1 MSLVVILDDRPT
13 NRNIF
18 SKLAASLESQ
28 VTVHAFGDP
37 LDALDW
43 LTDHTPD
50 LVIADYKMPHL
61 DGAEFTRRLRGKP
74 HVADVPVI
82 VITAYD
88 DRSFR
93 LRALEAG
100 ATDFLQSPVDHH
112 EFVTRARNLLRLR
125 RQQQRIKRRAA
136 TLERELERTRRTQ
149 EEVLRNSRE
158 ALAQVIDTLPAMI
171 SAADR
176 DGRCVFVNAYQAAIS
191 GSTPAA
197 LVGEDIV
204 AVFGSERGRRS
215 RQLDEL
221 VFASGEALPSFE
233 EVVERSGVR
242 QVFLTSKAP
251 LRDPSNQ
258 VVSVLTTALDISD
271 RKLAEEHLHHLAN
284 HDALTDLPNRV
295 HLLNRIRQVMARGP
309 GTTFALHFLDLD
321 RFKSINDALGHHFG
335 DQILQEVARRLSTA
349 ARPGDIVA
357 RLGGDEFAVLQT
369 DLTGGGDAAAV
380 ATRLLEEIAR
390 PYLRNDSTVAL
401 TASIGIT
408 LHPQDGDDPDQ
419 LFRNADLA
427 MYRAKADGPSEYR
440 FFASE
445 LNAALQDAV
454 VLETDLRAAV
464 ESEQFVLHYQ
474 PQIDLHTGKIVGAEA
489 LMRWQHPTRGL
500 LLPGQFLQLAE
511 ESGLIIA
518 MNTWALRE
526 ACVQAVAWG
535 QEGLSLRVGVNLTS
549 LQFRKQDICQLIRQ
563 TLDDTGLPASGLE
576 LELTE
581 GVLMQNAESAAT
593 KILEL
598 RGLGVRFAID
608 DFGTGYS
615 SLSYLKSFPV
625 HRLKIDRSFIRNLET
640 SPGDAAI
647 VRAITNLGHD
657 LGLDVTAEGV
667 ETKEQLK
674 TIRLEGCDEVQGF
687 YFARPM
693 PDDQLR
699 EFVRC
704 WPADGRGL

>member
-18 SKLAASLESQ
+18 SRLAASLESQ
-28 VTVHAFGDP
+28 VTVQAFGDP
-37 LDALDW
+37 LEALDW
-43 LTDHTPD
+43 LAGHTPD
-50 LVIADYKMPHL
+50 LVIADYKMPNL
-61 DGAEFTRRLRGKP
+61 DGAEFTRRLRGNP

-93 LRALEAG
+93 LQALEAG

-125 RQQQRIKRRAA
+125 RQQQRVKRRAA
-136 TLERELERTRRTQ
+136 TLERELERTRRSQ
-149 EEVLRNSRE
+149 EEALRSSRD

-191 GSTPAA
+191 GSTTAA
-197 LVGEDIV
+197 LVGEDV
-204 AVFGSERGRRS
+204 AAVFGSERGARS
-215 RQLDEL
+215 RQMDQL
-221 VFASGEALPSFE
+221 VFASGEPLPSYE

-251 LRDPSNQ
+251 LRDAANQ
-258 VVSVLTTALDISD
+258 VESVLTTALDITD

-295 HLLNRIRQVMARGP
+295 HLLNRIRRILGRDPDAP
-309 GTTFALHFLDLD
+309 FALHFLDLD

-335 DQILQEVARRLSTA
+335 DQILQEVARRLSLT
-349 ARPGDIVA
+349 ARPGDIIA
-357 RLGGDEFAVLQT
+357 RLGGDEFAVLQ
-369 DLTGGGDAAAV
+369 LGLARGEDAAA
-380 ATRLLEEIAR
+380 AAAQILQEIAR
-390 PYLRNDSTVAL
+390 PHIRNDSTVSL

-408 LHPQDGDDPDQ
+408 LHPRDGNDPDQ

-427 MYRAKADGPSEYR
+427 MYRAKADGPGEYR
-440 FFASE
+440 FFATE
-445 LNAALQDAV
+445 LNASIQDAV
-454 VLETDLRAAV
+454 VLETELRAAV
-464 ESEQFVLHYQ
+464 EADQFVLHYQ
-474 PQIDLHTGKIVGAEA
+474 PQVDLHSGRIVAAEA

-500 LLPGQFLQLAE
+500 LLPAQFLPAAE
-511 ESGLIIA
+511 ETGLIIA

-526 ACVQAVAWG
+526 ACMQAAAWARD
-535 QEGLSLRVGVNLTS
+535 GLALRVGVNLTS
-549 LQFRKQDICQLIRQ
+549 LQFRKQDIGRLIRQ
-563 TLDDTGLPASGLE
+563 TLEDSGLAPSALE

-581 GVLMQNAESAAT
+581 GVLMQNAESAASR
-593 KILEL
+593 IQEL

-615 SLSYLKSFPV
+615 SLNYLKIFPV
-625 HRLKIDRSFIRNLET
+625 NRLKIDRSFIRNLET

-667 ETKEQLK
+667 ETPEQLE
-674 TIRLEGCDEVQGF
+674 TVRMLGCDEVQGF
-687 YFARPM
+687 HFARPM

-699 EFVRC
+699 DFVRR
-704 WPADGRGL
+704 WTADRRIS

>member
-13 NRNIF
+13 NRHIF

-28 VTVHAFGDP
+28 VSVQAFGDP
-37 LDALDW
+37 FDALEW
-43 LTDHTPD
+43 LTDHTAD
-50 LVIADYKMPHL
+50 LVIADYKMPQL
-61 DGAEFTRRLRGKP
+61 DGAEFTRRLRAKP

-125 RQQQRIKRRAA
+125 RQQQRVKRRAA

-149 EEVLRNSRE
+149 EELLRNSRE
-158 ALAQVIDTLPAMI
+158 ALAQVIDTIPAMI

-191 GSTPAA
+191 GAPTSD
-197 LVGEDIV
+197 LVGEPV
-204 AVFGSERGRRS
+204 TALFGPQRGRRS
-215 RQLDEL
+215 MMLDRM
-221 VFASGEALPSFE
+221 VFESGDPLPSFE
-233 EVVERSGVR
+233 EVLERGGVR
-242 QVFLTSKAP
+242 QVFLISKSP
-251 LRDPSNQ
+251 LRDASNQ
-258 VVSVLTTALDISD
+258 VVSVLTTALDITD
-271 RKLAEEHLHHLAN
+271 RKLAEEHLHHLAS

-295 HLLNRIRQVMARGP
+295 HLLNRISQILHRNAKAE
-309 GTTFALHFLDLD
+309 FALHFLDLD

-335 DQILQEVARRLSTA
+335 DQILQEVGRRLTEA

-369 DLTGGGDAAAV
+369 RLQGDDDAAAT
-380 ATRLLEEIAR
+380 ATRLLREVAR
-390 PYLRNDSTVAL
+390 PYLYNDSTITL

-408 LHPQDGDDPDQ
+408 LYPQDGAGPDQ

-427 MYRAKADGPSEYR
+427 MYRAKAEGPNEYR

-445 LNAALQDAV
+445 LNARIQDAV
-454 VLETDLRAAV
+454 LLESELRAAV
-464 ESEQFVLHYQ
+464 EAEQFVLHYQ
-474 PQIDLHTGKIVGAEA
+474 PQIDLRSGQVAGAEA
-489 LMRWQHPTRGL
+489 LIRWQHPTRGL
-500 LLPGQFLQLAE
+500 LLPGRFLPLAE
-511 ESGLIIA
+511 ESGLIVA

-526 ACVQAVAWG
+526 ACLQAVAWNRA
-535 QEGLSLRVGVNLTS
+535 GLPLRVAVNLTS
-549 LQFRKQDICQLIRQ
+549 LQFRKQNVLQLVRQ
-563 TLDDTGLPASGLE
+563 TLDATGLPPSALE

-581 GVLMQNAESAAT
+581 GVLMQNAEAAAT
-593 KILEL
+593 QIRSL
-598 RGLGVRFAID
+598 RQLGVRFAID

-615 SLSYLKSFPV
+615 SLSYLRTFPV
-625 HRLKIDRSFIRNLET
+625 NRLKIDRSFIRDLET
-640 SPGDAAI
+640 RPGDAAI
-647 VRAITNLGHD
+647 IRAIASLGHD
-657 LGLDVTAEGV
+657 LGLEVTAEGV
-667 ETKEQLK
+667 ETQEQLEVV
-674 TIRLEGCDEVQGF
+674 RRESCDEVQGF

-693 PDDQLR
+693 PDIQFRNFLQR
-699 EFVRC
+699 WSMGNR
-704 WPADGRGL
+704 AS

>member
-28 VTVHAFGDP
+28 VSVQSFGDP
-37 LDALDW
+37 LEALDW
-43 LTDHTPD
+43 LAGHTPD
-50 LVIADYKMPHL
+50 LVIADYKMPNL
-61 DGAEFTRRLRGKP
+61 DGAEFTRRMRGNP

-93 LRALEAG
+93 LQALEAG

-112 EFVTRARNLLRLR
+112 EFITRARNLLRLR
-125 RQQQRIKRRAA
+125 RQQQRVKRRAA
-136 TLERELERTRRTQ
+136 TLERELERTRRSQ
-149 EEVLRNSRE
+149 EEALRSSRD

-197 LVGEDIV
+197 LVGEDV
-204 AVFGSERGRRS
+204 AAVFGPERGERS

-221 VFASGEALPSFE
+221 VFASGEPLPSYE
-233 EVVERSGVR
+233 EAVERSGVR

-251 LRDPSNQ
+251 LRDAANQ
-258 VVSVLTTALDISD
+258 VESVLTTALDITD

-284 HDALTDLPNRV
+284 HDALTDLPNRS
-295 HLLNRIRQVMARGP
+295 HLLNRIRRILARDADSP
-309 GTTFALHFLDLD
+309 FALHFLDLD

-335 DQILQEVARRLSTA
+335 DQILQEVARRLSLV

-357 RLGGDEFAVLQT
+357 RLGGDEFAVLQV
-369 DLTGGGDAAAV
+369 GPVRGEDAAA
-380 ATRLLEEIAR
+380 AAAQILQEIAR
-390 PYLRNDSTVAL
+390 PHIRSDSTVSL

-408 LHPQDGDDPDQ
+408 LHPQDGNDPDQ

-427 MYRAKADGPSEYR
+427 MYRAKADGPGEYR
-440 FFASE
+440 FFATE
-445 LNAALQDAV
+445 LNAGIQDAV
-454 VLETDLRAAV
+454 VLEAELRAAV
-464 ESEQFVLHYQ
+464 EGDQFVLHYQ
-474 PQIDLHTGKIVGAEA
+474 PQIDLHSGRIVGAEA

-500 LLPGQFLQLAE
+500 LLPAQFLPAAE

-518 MNTWALRE
+518 MNTWVLRE
-526 ACVQAVAWG
+526 ACTQAADWAR
-535 QEGLSLRVGVNLTS
+535 EGLALRVGVNLTS
-549 LQFRKQDICQLIRQ
+549 LQFRKQDIGRLIRQ
-563 TLDDTGLPASGLE
+563 TLEDSGLAATALE

-581 GVLMQNAESAAT
+581 GVLIQNAESAAS
-593 KILEL
+593 KIQEL
-598 RGLGVRFAID
+598 RSLGIRFAID

-615 SLSYLKSFPV
+615 SLNYLKIFPV
-625 HRLKIDRSFIRNLET
+625 NRLKIDRSFIRNLES

-667 ETKEQLK
+667 ETPEQLE
-674 TIRLEGCDEVQGF
+674 TIRGLGCDEVQGF
-687 YFARPM
+687 HFAKPM

-699 EFVRC
+699 DFVRS
-704 WPADGRGL
+704 WPADGRVS

>member
-18 SKLAASLESQ
+18 SRLAASLESQ
-28 VTVHAFGDP
+28 VTVQAFGDP
-37 LDALDW
+37 LEALGW
-43 LTDHTPD
+43 LAGHTPD
-50 LVIADYKMPHL
+50 LVIADYKMPNL
-61 DGAEFTRRLRGKP
+61 DGAEFTRRLRGNP

-93 LRALEAG
+93 LQALEAG

-125 RQQQRIKRRAA
+125 RQQQRVKRRAA
-136 TLERELERTRRTQ
+136 TLERELERTRRSQ
-149 EEVLRNSRE
+149 EEALRSSRD

-191 GSTPAA
+191 GSTTAA
-197 LVGEDIV
+197 LVGEDV
-204 AVFGSERGRRS
+204 AAVFGAERGARS
-215 RQLDEL
+215 RQMDQL
-221 VFASGEALPSFE
+221 VFASGEPLPSYE

-251 LRDPSNQ
+251 LRGASNE
-258 VVSVLTTALDISD
+258 VESVLTTALDITD

-295 HLLNRIRQVMARGP
+295 HLLNRIRRILARDP
-309 GTTFALHFLDLD
+309 DAPFALHFLDLD

-335 DQILQEVARRLSTA
+335 DQILQEVARRLSLT

-357 RLGGDEFAVLQT
+357 RLGGDEFAVLQLG
-369 DLTGGGDAAAV
+369 LTRSEDAAA
-380 ATRLLEEIAR
+380 AAAQILQEIAR
-390 PYLRNDSTVAL
+390 PHIRNDSTVSL

-408 LHPQDGDDPDQ
+408 LHPRDGNDPDQ

-427 MYRAKADGPSEYR
+427 MYRAKADGPGEYR
-440 FFASE
+440 FFATE
-445 LNAALQDAV
+445 LNASIQDAV
-454 VLETDLRAAV
+454 ILETELRAAV
-464 ESEQFVLHYQ
+464 EADQFVLHYQ
-474 PQIDLHTGKIVGAEA
+474 PQIDLHSGRVVAAEA

-500 LLPGQFLQLAE
+500 LLPAQFLPAAE
-511 ESGLIIA
+511 ETGLIIA

-526 ACVQAVAWG
+526 ACMQAAAWARD
-535 QEGLSLRVGVNLTS
+535 GLALRVGVNLTS
-549 LQFRKQDICQLIRQ
+549 LQFRKQDIGQLIRQ
-563 TLDDTGLPASGLE
+563 TLEDSGLAPSTLE

-581 GVLMQNAESAAT
+581 GVLMQNAESAAS
-593 KILEL
+593 KIQEL

-615 SLSYLKSFPV
+615 SLNYLKIFPV
-625 HRLKIDRSFIRNLET
+625 NRLKIDRSFIRNLET

-667 ETKEQLK
+667 ETPEQLE
-674 TIRLEGCDEVQGF
+674 TVRMLGCDEVQGF
-687 YFARPM
+687 HFARPM
-693 PDDQLR
+693 PNDQLR
-699 EFVRC
+699 DFVRG
-704 WPADGRGL
+704 WPADRRVS

>member
-18 SKLAASLESQ
+18 SRLAASLESQ
-28 VTVHAFGDP
+28 VTVQAFGDP
-37 LDALDW
+37 LEALDW
-43 LTDHTPD
+43 LTGHTPD
-50 LVIADYKMPHL
+50 LVIADYKMPNL
-61 DGAEFTRRLRGKP
+61 DGAEFTRRLRGNP

-93 LRALEAG
+93 LQALEAG

-112 EFVTRARNLLRLR
+112 EFMTRARNLLRLR
-125 RQQQRIKRRAA
+125 RQQQRVKRRAA
-136 TLERELERTRRTQ
+136 TLERELERTRRNQ
-149 EEVLRNSRE
+149 EEALRSSRD

-197 LVGEDIV
+197 LVGQDLA
-204 AVFGSERGRRS
+204 AVFGAERGARS
-215 RQLDEL
+215 RQMDQL
-221 VFASGEALPSFE
+221 VFASGEPLPSYE

-258 VVSVLTTALDISD
+258 VESVLTTALDITD

-295 HLLNRIRQVMARGP
+295 HLLNRIRRVLSQNPDAP
-309 GTTFALHFLDLD
+309 FALHFLDLD

-335 DQILQEVARRLSTA
+335 DQILQEVARRLSLT

-357 RLGGDEFAVLQT
+357 RLGGDEFAVLQFG
-369 DLTGGGDAAAV
+369 LSRGEDAAA
-380 ATRLLEEIAR
+380 AAAQILQEIAR
-390 PYLRNDSTVAL
+390 PHIRSDSTVSL

-408 LHPQDGDDPDQ
+408 LHPRDGNDPDQ

-427 MYRAKADGPSEYR
+427 MYRAKADGPGEYR
-440 FFASE
+440 FFATE
-445 LNAALQDAV
+445 LNASIQDAV
-454 VLETDLRAAV
+454 VLEAELRAAV
-464 ESEQFVLHYQ
+464 EADQFVLHYQ
-474 PQIDLHTGKIVGAEA
+474 PQVDLHSGKIVAAEA

-500 LLPGQFLQLAE
+500 LLPAQFLPAAE
-511 ESGLIIA
+511 ETGLIIA

-526 ACVQAVAWG
+526 ACTQAAAWARD
-535 QEGLSLRVGVNLTS
+535 GLSLRVGVNLTS
-549 LQFRKQDICQLIRQ
+549 LQFRKQDIGRLIRQ
-563 TLDDTGLPASGLE
+563 TLEDTGLAPTALE

-581 GVLMQNAESAAT
+581 GVLMQNAESAASR
-593 KILEL
+593 IQEL
-598 RGLGVRFAID
+598 RSLGVRFAID

-615 SLSYLKSFPV
+615 SLSYLKIFPV
-625 HRLKIDRSFIRNLET
+625 NRLKIDRSFIRNLET
-640 SPGDAAI
+640 SPGDMAI

-667 ETKEQLK
+667 ETPEQLE
-674 TIRLEGCDEVQGF
+674 TVRMLGCDEVQGF
-687 YFARPM
+687 HFARPM
-693 PDDQLR
+693 PDDKLR
-699 EFVRC
+699 DFVRG
-704 WPADGRGL
+704 WVADQRVS